1 MARSTARIAIE
12 ALIVAVVLTLLAV
25 SRKSSSMELSARPQA
40 SGAPKSGA
48 SVQRATGEP
57 DGVLDERSPITAP
70 LDAVRS
76 ATTSRPDERRPDIAS
91 ANDDASAV
99 APPRAESTRVWE
111 ERYAGVASVV
121 LEAHAVE
128 IEKEIYESTKDEFER
143 HFELG
148 FGSQIAEGGRY
159 SGEGYAPTDVSWVK
173 IGSDGRVLR
182 VTLPPEE
189 FPDAYLLK
197 AEAVWLREQAQRRE
211 K

>member
-1 MARSTARIAIE
+1 MTRSTARLAIA

-25 SRKSSSMELSARPQA
+25 TRESSSLETSARPQT
-40 SGAPKSGA
+40 SGAPNSGA
-48 SVQRATGEP
+48 PVQRATGEP
-57 DGVLDERSPITAP
+57 DGVFDERSPITAP
-70 LDAVRS
+70 LDEVRS
-76 ATTSRPDERRPDIAS
+76 ATTSKPDEGRLGNSSVRG
-91 ANDDASAV
+91 DASVV
-99 APPRAESTRVWE
+99 APPQAESTRAWE
-111 ERYAGVASVV
+111 ERYAGVASAV
-121 LEAHAVE
+121 LEAHAIE
-128 IEKEIYESTKDEFER
+128 IEKKIYESTKEEFER
-143 HFELG
+143 RFELG

-159 SGEGYAPTDVSWVK
+159 SGEGYVPTDVSWVK